1 MSDIRTVTL
10 DGTELKVEGLGGQNT
25 AIINRSGGAIYASVY
40 PNIVPEGDNVIEIA
54 AGERDGLYN
63 TNGTLYLLGTGKAE
77 LRGTD
82 YTVNFR
88 KPSRSVSADGGGAI
102 FMNGAALGLI
112 LPDPVFLTESAE
124 TTEEVET

>member
-1 MSDIRTVTL
+1 MADIKTVTL

-25 AIINRSGGAIYASVY
+25 AIINKSGGAVYASVD

-63 TNGTLYLLGTGKAE
+63 TNGTLYLLGTGKVE

-82 YTVNFR
+82 YAVNFR
-88 KPSRSVSADGGGAI
+88 QPSRSADGGGAV
-102 FMNGAALGLI
+102 FPDGTVMGLI
-112 LPDPVFLTESAE
+112 LPDPVFLTGSAE
-124 TTEEVET
+124 TTEEV